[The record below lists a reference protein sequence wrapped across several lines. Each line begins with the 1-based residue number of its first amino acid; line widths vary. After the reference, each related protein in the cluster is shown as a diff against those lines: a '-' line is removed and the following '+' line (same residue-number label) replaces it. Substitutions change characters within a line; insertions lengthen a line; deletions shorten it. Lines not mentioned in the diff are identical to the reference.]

1 MALHYSA
8 VRTVSRGFWF
18 CLAPREVKR
27 CFLQHRVMQ
36 SLRAKQPPREN
47 TSYEAMPW
55 RWARQSRPV
64 AWLSEAKQLPLASTP
79 LQVKRLP
86 LGWPSPSRRRLHRL
100 SSCR

>member
-1 MALHYSA
+1 MG
-8 VRTVSRGFWF
+8 TVSRGFWF

-55 RWARQSRPV
+55 LWARQSRPV
-64 AWLSEAKQLPLASTP
+64 AWLPGAKQLPLASTP
-79 LQVKRLP
+79 LQVKQLP
-86 LGWPSPSRRRLHRL
+86 WGWRRPSLRRLRR
-100 SSCR
+100 SSPCRWL